1 MDLSMRWLADYVDC
15 DMPIKEF
22 VSGITLSGSKV
33 ECYEKEGEYL
43 SNVVVG
49 QVKQIERHPD
59 SDHMFITQVDV
70 GESELVQIVTGAQN
84 VKKDDFV
91 PVAKHKS
98 TVLHEGKQVKITK
111 GKLRG
116 VASNGM
122 LCSLG
127 ELGLTVHDF
136 PYAIEDGIF
145 ILGDDCDKTVGKDI
159 KEAIGFNDTK
169 VEFEITSNRPDCMS
183 VIGLAR
189 ETAAT
194 FGKTLN
200 VNKPEYKGVSG
211 NINDVISVKIHNT
224 QLCPRYMAAVVKNV
238 KIEQSPRWLRERLR
252 ASGVR
257 PINNFVDITNFV
269 MLEYGHPMHAFDLRY
284 VSGNSINI
292 RNAQQGEKITT
303 LDGIERELSSEMLV
317 IADADKPV
325 AVAGVMGGEYSGIM
339 DDTTTVVF
347 ESACFDGASV
357 RTTAKKLG
365 MRTDA
370 SSRYEKGLDPHN
382 CYDALM
388 RACQLVEQLGAG
400 EVLDT
405 HIDED
410 FHDDTPKSV
419 EFDSAWINRFLGT
432 DIPEQKMIDYLT
444 SLDFEVKD
452 GRVYAPHFRIDI
464 ERPCDIAEEVARLY
478 DYNNIPSTIIRG
490 VAQAQRTPKQK
501 FERSIRRAMFACG
514 VNEIETFSFISPK
527 FFDKINLPADSKLRN
542 CVKISN
548 PLGEDTSVMRTT
560 ILPSICETL
569 ARNSNYR
576 NPECYIFE
584 LGNEYLP
591 VEDEVLPAEPKRLGI
606 GVYDTVSGFD
616 FYDLKGM
623 IENVLDRVGASSVTF
638 ERADADCGYDEF
650 SAFHPGRV
658 AIVKAAGTTVGIFG
672 ELHPKTL
679 ENYGLSMR
687 AYAAKLDLPKIM
699 ENSDPQKVYKP
710 LPKYPATTR
719 DIAVVCDD
727 EIPVAELEKAITK
740 AVGAILEKV
749 TLFDVYKGE
758 QIEKG
763 KKSVAY
769 SISMRSHEGTLTDE
783 QADKAMEKVLK
794 ELSAIGAELRA

>member
-200 VNKPEYKGVSG
+200 VKKPEYKGISG

-419 EFDSAWINRFLGT
+419 EFDSAWINR
-432 DIPEQKMIDYLT
+432 
-444 SLDFEVKD
+444 S
-452 GRVYAPHFRIDI
+452 GRI
-464 ERPCDIAEEVARLY
+464 
-478 DYNNIPSTIIRG
+478 
-490 VAQAQRTPKQK
+490 
-501 FERSIRRAMFACG
+501 
-514 VNEIETFSFISPK
+514 
-527 FFDKINLPADSKLRN
+527 
-542 CVKISN
+542 
-548 PLGEDTSVMRTT
+548 
-560 ILPSICETL
+560 
-569 ARNSNYR
+569 
-576 NPECYIFE
+576 
-584 LGNEYLP
+584 
-591 VEDEVLPAEPKRLGI
+591 
-606 GVYDTVSGFD
+606 
-616 FYDLKGM
+616 
-623 IENVLDRVGASSVTF
+623 
-638 ERADADCGYDEF
+638 
-650 SAFHPGRV
+650 
-658 AIVKAAGTTVGIFG
+658 
-672 ELHPKTL
+672 
-679 ENYGLSMR
+679 
-687 AYAAKLDLPKIM
+687 
-699 ENSDPQKVYKP
+699 P
-710 LPKYPATTR
+710 LP
-719 DIAVVCDD
+719 
-727 EIPVAELEKAITK
+727 
-740 AVGAILEKV
+740 
-749 TLFDVYKGE
+749 
-758 QIEKG
+758 
-763 KKSVAY
+763 
-769 SISMRSHEGTLTDE
+769 
-783 QADKAMEKVLK
+783 
-794 ELSAIGAELRA
+794 